1 LRTQYL
7 LRAETPAHTK
17 RIEAPARI
25 GLGRITVASYLDQ
38 SGIVIETEEREVR
51 AARNHQWAE
60 PLADGLRI
68 YLRDE
73 IANALGEEVGI
84 DPSDRTSWDY
94 VVDVFVEQ
102 LHGTV
107 AGRAVLVASFRIEAQ
122 AKSSGKGVEQRFA
135 QSKAL
140 DREGYGGLVDA
151 EVALLRQLTEA
162 IAADVREISNK
173 GAAVP

>member
-1 LRTQYL
+1 
-7 LRAETPAHTK
+7 
-17 RIEAPARI
+17 
-25 GLGRITVASYLDQ
+25 
-38 SGIVIETEEREVR
+38 
-51 AARNHQWAE
+51 
-60 PLADGLRI
+60 
-68 YLRDE
+68 
-73 IANALGEEVGI
+73 
-84 DPSDRTSWDY
+84 
-94 VVDVFVEQ
+94 VEQ